1 MNEVAMFLTFTL
13 RSPAAGIKMAKAAID
28 LNPNCSAE
36 LWNTL
41 GDAWYEVGKIAEAK
55 GAYQRALRINPSD
68 IRGRYNLAWV
78 LNHERR
84 YRQALAVI
92 AEALAMDETGEYHE
106 RLMKKQGEILARL
119 AMRNQQRLLLQANR
133 VSNRTTVELAKTDQ
147 GPAMPGPTNN
157 GPTTTR

>member
-1 MNEVAMFLTFTL
+1 M
-13 RSPAAGIKMAKAAID
+13 G
-28 LNPNCSAE
+28 AE
-36 LWNTL
+36 
-41 GDAWYEVGKIAEAK
+41 
-55 GAYQRALRINPSD
+55 P
-68 IRGRYNLAWV
+68 
-78 LNHERR
+78 ERR

-157 GPTTTR
+157 RPTTTR